1 MVIFKGAGFFVASD
15 ALFHVVY
22 TGISGSMVIVAC
34 DEPGF
39 HSSGDEVDMRVM
51 GRAGYFTTFVPSNP
65 KEAKDM
71 TIEAFRLSEQI
82 KQPVILRL
90 TTRVCQQRGFIELGA
105 VTKREDHTIEWDTK
119 KPWWQQFALMPA
131 TCKLGRLR
139 TLDAI
144 DRVKEICETSIFTEV
159 IENDSEVG
167 VLTCGVVHGYAL
179 EALKL
184 LDLKAS
190 IFKVGISF
198 PLPEKRLK
206 EFLRGIKHLFVVEE
220 LEPYL
225 EIYVRAF
232 AHDINQDIQIYG
244 KENGY
249 FPMPFEY
256 DSSMVVKAMTKAL
269 KLPSPIEYQKKEAKA
284 NELQKLVF
292 PRPPVLCAGCPHRAT
307 GYAVKRAT
315 KGQAAFTQDVGCYGL
330 ATLPPINIGDIEFC
344 MGSSIGAACGL
355 SYIIDKPIV
364 GLIGDSTFFHSG
376 LSGLANAVYNQVNFT
391 LLVLDNGAT
400 GMTGFQP
407 NPSTGVRGGNKP
419 GKRLVIEDVAQ
430 GMGVEDVKVVDSY
443 DINGMKDAV
452 KDSIAFEGVSVIVSR
467 RKCAILALKEDKE
480 KGIPTTAFRVDP
492 EQCNGCWLCI
502 TQFGCPPIEKD
513 GEVARILAENCIG
526 CGVCA
531 EICPTRAIVA

>member
-1 MVIFKGAGFFVASD
+1 MSIEELRSALPVAETYVLGNEAVARGAIEAGLWLASCYPGTPSSEVSDTLSELSRYFDFDFEYSANEKVATEVAAAVAVAGGRSMVIFKGAGFFVASD

-105 VTKREDHTIEWDTK
+105 VTKGENHNIEWDTK

-139 TLDAI
+139 TLEAI

-159 IENDSEVG
+159 IENDSELG

-225 EIYVRAF
+225 EISVRAF
-232 AHDINQDIQIYG
+232 AHDINQDIKIYG

-249 FPMPFEY
+249 FPLPFEY
-256 DSSMVVKAMTKAL
+256 DSSMVVKAMTKGL
-269 KLPSPIEYQKKEAKA
+269 GLPSPIEYQKKEAKA

-330 ATLPPINIGDIEFC
+330 ATL
-344 MGSSIGAACGL
+344 
-355 SYIIDKPIV
+355 
-364 GLIGDSTFFHSG
+364 
-376 LSGLANAVYNQVNFT
+376 
-391 LLVLDNGAT
+391 
-400 GMTGFQP
+400 
-407 NPSTGVRGGNKP
+407 
-419 GKRLVIEDVAQ
+419 
-430 GMGVEDVKVVDSY
+430 
-443 DINGMKDAV
+443 
-452 KDSIAFEGVSVIVSR
+452 
-467 RKCAILALKEDKE
+467 
-480 KGIPTTAFRVDP
+480 
-492 EQCNGCWLCI
+492 
-502 TQFGCPPIEKD
+502 
-513 GEVARILAENCIG
+513 
-526 CGVCA
+526 
-531 EICPTRAIVA
+531 